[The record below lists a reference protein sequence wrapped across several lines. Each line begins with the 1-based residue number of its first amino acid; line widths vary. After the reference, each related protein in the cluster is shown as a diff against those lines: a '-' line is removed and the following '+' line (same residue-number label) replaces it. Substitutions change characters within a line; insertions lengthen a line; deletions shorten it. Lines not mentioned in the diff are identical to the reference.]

1 MPFGKRTYK
10 KDIIQCNHF
19 HRRWQPKKMNI
30 EWLLLPLK
38 NDDYIRLPDCSTFF
52 SFRGGIDDPIE
63 ISTKNGNNNQLDTVV
78 ESVKLLIHG
87 WNADAEHV
95 ALEPV
100 RNAYIRNNSS
110 HVLMADW
117 RDVAALRYFIARD
130 KISQVGKGIC
140 QLLKTFMTLV
150 NVTSN
155 QIHVIGH
162 SLGAHVGTHV
172 GRCYKSSDNE
182 RWTNCVCAFP

>member
-1 MPFGKRTYK
+1 MASTHIK
-10 KDIIQCNHF
+10 KIQFNHF
-19 HRRWQPKKMNI
+19 TGGGSQKKT
-30 EWLLLPLK
+30 PSGCKAFK
-38 NDDYIRLPDCSTFF
+38 NDDYIRVPDCLTFF
-52 SFRGGIDDPIE
+52 SIRGGIDDPIE

-87 WNADAEHV
+87 WNADSEHV
-95 ALEPV
+95 AMEPV
-100 RNAYIRNNSS
+100 RNAYVRKNSS

-117 RDVAALRYFIARD
+117 REVAALRYFIARD
-130 KISQVGKGIC
+130 KIGQVGKGIC
-140 QLLKTFMTLV
+140 QLLKTFMKQT

-172 GRCYKSSDNE
+172 GRCFKSSENE
-182 RWTNCVCAFP
+182 R